1 MTTYSFF
8 KTFIGFFLIYFLF
21 VITVADASAGAGAGA
36 SAAVN
41 PGGEINYDINVRI
54 DPITRAIE
62 GQSTI
67 TVTNPRELNIVLGS
81 QFEVTKALIDGH
93 PMGRGRQ
100 RANQSHVW
108 QIPYDLRPQYHIEIH
123 WKGELLPL
131 DASLNHEQT
140 LGRPMPVSGEAGTF
154 LPNGSSW
161 YPRIVGGL
169 AHYEVKLALPSGQ
182 RGLVAGRLLAESDS
196 EQGYQAHFEFPFPA
210 EGITLMAGPYE
221 IETDTFM
228 GISGEPIQLRTYFHP
243 QLSNLSNDYIE
254 AVKRYL
260 KLYESWIGSY
270 PFTEFSIVS
279 SPTPTGFGMPTL
291 TYLGINVLQLPFIR
305 DTSLGHEVLHNWWG
319 NGIYPDYQSGN
330 WSEGLTTFMADYAYK
345 ELEGSEAAREMRL
358 GWLRDFAALEPG
370 QDAPLASFTSRTHGA
385 SKIVGYNKAA
395 MLFFMLRDHI
405 GTAVFDRSIQGLW
418 TSRRFKITSWQ
429 HLQHM
434 FGMVS
439 GQDLEPFFTQWLD
452 RAGAPT
458 ITITETKN
466 SKTDSGYALNITLEQ
481 SSPTYQLS
489 VPVAIKT
496 EEGTDIHQLDLQ
508 QNQQTFTLAILN
520 KPLSVTLDPGL
531 RLFRQLAPGEAPPI
545 LREVMVNPTTKTI
558 LLSENREIRHI
569 AETLASRLQ
578 RRAPDIASAST
589 KLSAAP
595 TLVIGLQNE
604 IDAWLETKN
613 LSPRPEVVS
622 EKGSAQAWT
631 MARSKDGSL
640 AIVSAQDVVSLEA
653 LIRPLPHY
661 GRQSYI
667 MFDGRQALDRG
678 TWPMQVQRVKVE

>member
-1 MTTYSFF
+1 MSAYSLIR
-8 KTFIGFFLIYFLF
+8 TFLGFFQIYFFF
-21 VITVADASAGAGAGA
+21 VIVVFIVVPGGA

-41 PGGEINYDINVRI
+41 PGGEIHYDIDVHI

-62 GQSTI
+62 GQSKI

-81 QFEVTKALIDGH
+81 QFEVTQALIDGH
-93 PMGRGRQ
+93 PLGKGRQ
-100 RANQSHVW
+100 RANQPHAW

-123 WKGELLPL
+123 WRGELLPL
-131 DASLNHEQT
+131 DASLDHEQT
-140 LGRPMPVSGEAGTF
+140 LGRPLPVSGEAGTY
-154 LPNGSSW
+154 LPNGSNW

-196 EQGYQAHFEFPFPA
+196 DQGYQAHFEFPFPA

-221 IETDTFM
+221 IATDTYIGM
-228 GISGEPIQLRTYFHP
+228 RGEPIQLRTYFHP

-260 KLYESWIGSY
+260 KLYEPWIGSY
-270 PFTEFSIVS
+270 PFTEFSVVS

-319 NGIYPDYQSGN
+319 NGVYPDYQSGN

-345 ELEGSEAAREMRL
+345 ERESDEAAREMRL

-395 MLFFMLRDHI
+395 MFFFMLRDQL

-418 TSRRFKITSWQ
+418 KTRRFKVTSWQ
-429 HLQHM
+429 RMQQT
-434 FGMVS
+434 FQIIS
-439 GQDLEPFFTQWLD
+439 GQNLEPFFTQWLD
-452 RAGAPT
+452 RAGAPA
-458 ITITETKN
+458 IAIAAVKN
-466 SKTDSGYALNITLEQ
+466 SKADAGYALDITLKQ

-489 VPVAIKT
+489 VPVAIET
-496 EEGTDIHQLDLQ
+496 EADTEMHRLDLQ
-508 QNQQTFTLAILN
+508 QNQQTFTLTLQN
-520 KPLSVTLDPGL
+520 KPLSVTLDPDL
-531 RLFRQLAPGEAPPI
+531 RLFRQLATGEAPPI

-558 LLSENREIRHI
+558 LLSDERELRHI
-569 AETLASRLQ
+569 AETLASSLQ
-578 RRAPDIASAST
+578 RRSANIVSSSAE
-589 KLSAAP
+589 LSAAP
-595 TLVIGLQNE
+595 TLVIGLQDE
-604 IDAWLETKN
+604 IDAWLAAKN
-613 LSPRPEVVS
+613 LSPRPEIVS

-631 MARSKDGSL
+631 MTHAKDASL
-640 AIVSAQDVVSLEA
+640 AIISAQDAASLEA

-678 TWPMQVQRVKVE
+678 TWPMQVQRVEVD